1 MVFQI
6 LPLFPLLYD
15 TVDTNIPVQ
24 AFNKQTCHTVIILIY
39 IWIKH
44 WLIGWFRF
52 AFKISCFEKLF
63 VHIKGCINYETGK
76 VGSFSSHV
84 NWIKPILPQVTIYIL
99 VKLYPQ
105 TCWVNYLSTAKS
117 SPSEFRIR
125 IVFGI
130 SLLLMFKFSILL
142 FRVC

>member
-15 TVDTNIPVQ
+15 TVDTNILVQ
-24 AFNKQTCHTVIILIY
+24 AFNKQTCHTVIILTY
-39 IWIKH
+39 IHMDKALAYR
-44 WLIGWFRF
+44 LISF

-63 VHIKGCINYETGK
+63 MHIKECINYETGK

-99 VKLYPQ
+99 VIL
-105 TCWVNYLSTAKS
+105 VSTAKS
-117 SPSEFRIR
+117 STSEVRIR